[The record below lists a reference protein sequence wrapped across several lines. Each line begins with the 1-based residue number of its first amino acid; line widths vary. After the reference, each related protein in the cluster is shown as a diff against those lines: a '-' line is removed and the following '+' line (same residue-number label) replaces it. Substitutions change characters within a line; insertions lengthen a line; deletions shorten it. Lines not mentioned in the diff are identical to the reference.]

1 LTISQFEDNEVGH
14 VRGRVVTHEDSSI
27 PVLEPTLSISSSK
40 EPPSTLNLPQSTLIG
55 DLKLTLL
62 KSRLVSSGISA
73 DFAGE
78 GVLVC
83 SSTSSNGLTMELDGT
98 EPALSNVVSVRKLGK
113 NQVLVEGLPSEV
125 YYKVRKE
132 IYALYAI
139 VGV

>member
-1 LTISQFEDNEVGH
+1 M
-14 VRGRVVTHEDSSI
+14 HEDSSI
-27 PVLEPTLSISSSK
+27 PVLEPVLFVQTSSDL
-40 EPPSTLNLPQSTLIG
+40 PSGHNLPQSTLIG

-62 KSRLVSSGISA
+62 KSRLASVGISA

-83 SSTSSNGLTMELDGT
+83 SSPESEGSAEVDGS
-98 EPALSNVVSVRKLGK
+98 EPLLSNVVSVKKSGR
-113 NQVLVEGLPSEV
+113 NRVLVEGMPSEV

-132 IYALYAI
+132 IYNLYAI